1 MKYLVFRKKSYLCK
15 IFLIKQKMYFI
26 MPIAYNR
33 VTFVTPTERYPVG
46 EACFSFVGMKLLP
59 QITIFIILLILNSF
73 NSHIY

>member
-1 MKYLVFRKKSYLCK
+1 
-15 IFLIKQKMYFI
+15 MYFI

-33 VTFVTPTERYPVG
+33 VTSVTLTERYPVG

-59 QITIFIILLILNSF
+59 QITIYIILLILNSF